1 MLENQEI
8 VACTKY
14 TKTMLG
20 LQHLQ
25 ERQISVERELMG
37 SKLVEVEVLV
47 VWEEEEVVDQE

>member
-1 MLENQEI
+1 MENQEI

-25 ERQISVERELMG
+25 ERQILVERELMG

-47 VWEEEEVVDQE
+47 LWEEEEVVDQE

>member
-1 MLENQEI
+1 MENQEI

-25 ERQISVERELMG
+25 ERQILVERELMG

-47 VWEEEEVVDQE
+47 LWEEEEVVDRE

>member
-1 MLENQEI
+1 MLENQNI

-14 TKTMLG
+14 TKTMSR

-47 VWEEEEVVDQE
+47 LWEEEEVVDWE